1 MLLRNLAT
9 PFICCKGSYGINAV
23 RKALERTCTAMRLGA
38 RRASLCLVG
47 KTLMHFRAGVHIRLQ
62 MPAHARRASAK
73 KLRYPR

>member
-1 MLLRNLAT
+1 MASTPRAKHSRALAL
-9 PFICCKGSYGINAV
+9 PV
-23 RKALERTCTAMRLGA
+23 RLGA

-73 KLRYPR
+73 KLRCPR